1 MYSISE
7 VSKLVHVH
15 NQTLRN
21 WERSG
26 LIRPKRFGHVRVFS
40 ELDIKRCETIKRFS
54 RRGVSLQRIQALIT
68 LRAKAQKEKPE
79 DGGNREA

>member
-40 ELDIKRCETIKRFS
+40 ELDIKRCEAIKRYS
-54 RRGVSLQRIQALIT
+54 RRGVSLQRVQALVN
-68 LRAKAQKEKPE
+68 LRAQGVQENPE

>member
-26 LIRPKRFGHVRVFS
+26 LIRPKRFGHVRIFS
-40 ELDIKRCETIKRFS
+40 DVDLKRCESIKRYS
-54 RRGVSLQRIQALIT
+54 RRGVSLQRIQGLVN
-68 LRAKAQKEKPE
+68 LREKARNENSE
-79 DGGNREA
+79 DGGTREA